1 MSQYQIKQKFWSLGG
16 KFKIKDNAGNL
27 AYHVQGSFMKI
38 PKQFTITKPDGTL
51 VSHIKKVMFQIFPKF
66 DVTLAD
72 GSRFQIRKEFTIFK
86 PRYRIEHFG
95 LEIQGNFWDMDF
107 ELQHNGVPV
116 AHISQEWFKIN
127 STYHIDVY
135 DDQYADAVISLVIAI
150 DYVKAQQAVASS
162 ASSNN

>member
-1 MSQYQIKQKFWSLGG
+1 MVQYQIKQKFWSLGG

-27 AYHVQGSFMKI
+27 AYYVQGSFLKI
-38 PKQFTITKPDGTL
+38 PKQFIISKPDGTQ
-51 VSHIKKVMFQIFPKF
+51 VSHIKKVMFQILPKF

-72 GSRFQIRKEFTIFK
+72 GSVFRIAKELTLFK

-95 LEIQGNFWDMDF
+95 LEVQGNFWDMDF
-107 ELQHNGVPV
+107 ELRHNGVPV
-116 AHISQEWFKIN
+116 AQISQEWFKIN

-150 DYVKAQQAVASS
+150 DYVKAQQAAASS
-162 ASSNN
+162 ASSSN